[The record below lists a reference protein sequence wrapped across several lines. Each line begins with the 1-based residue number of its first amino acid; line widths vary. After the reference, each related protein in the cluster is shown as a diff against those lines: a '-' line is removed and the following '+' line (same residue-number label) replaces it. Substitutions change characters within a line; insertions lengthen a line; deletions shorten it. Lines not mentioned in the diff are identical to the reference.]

1 MNKVELIESYAK
13 ELNTTKVEAER
24 NLNAFIK
31 VIKDSLKAGEDVKL
45 VGFVDFSVKD
55 VEAHEARNPK
65 TGEIVQVEAKTVV
78 KAKASKT
85 ILK

>member
-1 MNKVELIESYAK
+1 MNKSGLVEAYAK

-24 NLNAFIK
+24 NLDAFIK
-31 VIKDSLKAGEDVKL
+31 VIKDTLKSGEDIKL
-45 VGFVDFSVKD
+45 VGFTDWLVQEKP
-55 VEAHEARNPK
+55 AHEAKNPK
-65 TGEIVQVEAKTVV
+65 TGEKVQVEAKTVV